1 MDDVPAKFMH
11 GGVVVVSTVGFTAET
26 DAAAPTATPS
36 TVIAPAGAAPAL
48 PLVLVSLLVAVVV
61 VVVVVSLVCVN
72 SGKEECRL
80 AWSSRISAANA

>member
-1 MDDVPAKFMH
+1 LDDVPANFMH

-36 TVIAPAGAAPAL
+36 TVIVPAGAAPAL
-48 PLVLVSLLVAVVV
+48 PLYLVSLLVA

-80 AWSSRISAANA
+80 AWSSRISAANV

>member
-1 MDDVPAKFMH
+1 LDDVPANFKH
-11 GGVVVVSTVGFTAET
+11 GGVVVVSTVGFTAE
-26 DAAAPTATPS
+26 TPS

-48 PLVLVSLLVAVVV
+48 PLYLVSLLVA

-80 AWSSRISAANA
+80 AWSSRISAANV